1 MAEAISGANVTDLLL
16 FISYYNDFPLLWA
29 TANLLYATGIKLIT
43 LRNQREIF
51 QSFLKVSASWA
62 ND

>member
-1 MAEAISGANVTDLLL
+1 MAEAISGANAIDALL
-16 FISYYNDFPLLWA
+16 FISYYNDLPLFLA

-43 LRNQREIF
+43 LHN
-51 QSFLKVSASWA
+51 QSFLKVSASWS